1 MNAYAR
7 LNPDSVEANLLKQV
21 STNYDDILKIWS
33 EGLVKMSREENF
45 VSIDTSSESIFPLML
60 SERTWTES
68 EYVTARKKMV
78 EKISNTQ
85 KKRMVS
91 LSIAFSLTKTK
102 KQRHRL
108 RLAHL
113 MVSSIGCSTPLITVY
128 HKKRILSRIIP
139 KSPQIPRARGY
150 IGIQQIATSE
160 CS

>member
-1 MNAYAR
+1 MSSRFCVFAARCGRKILINEGFEINGIYMIMNAYAR

-102 KQRHRL
+102 K
-108 RLAHL
+108 
-113 MVSSIGCSTPLITVY
+113 
-128 HKKRILSRIIP
+128 
-139 KSPQIPRARGY
+139 
-150 IGIQQIATSE
+150 
-160 CS
+160 